1 MTTTREWKT
10 QSLCLHCGKSEI
22 NHHPCVVAPGIWLCR
37 PCANEISNPQ
47 LRQLREDTLQD
58 LCNQGLVEFTMSSE
72 DGFETLDNEYEE
84 LMLQDSWE
92 THLAPCP
99 EGLFLIRS
107 DFCADSA
114 EILHVITDPSNDDN
128 TVAAILEQPDEDRV
142 AYFFQQE
149 NGELERLNCRQF
161 HTNMKYLNP
170 SSENRWSYPT
180 SPFGSITR
188 KRPKPMGV
196 QHTPD
201 FNRMQADHRWHA
213 PNPMLEHE
221 FLTCSDCQGQMH
233 LTTSGQTITRVWVK
247 LPLERECFYLQANG
261 TLTPVDDQTFRG
273 NRPKRVPTN
282 SRENDYQP
290 QTRRTP
296 AGLSTSRTALHVHQ
310 RTEPDTGKATSIS
323 KPA

>member
-37 PCANEISNPQ
+37 PCANKISNPQ
-47 LRQLREDTLQD
+47 LRQLREDTLRD
-58 LCNQGLVEFTMSSE
+58 LCNQGPVEFLMSGD

-128 TVAAILEQPDEDRV
+128 TVAAILEQPDEDR
-142 AYFFQQE
+142 ATYFFQQE

-161 HTNMKYLNP
+161 HTNMKYINP

-180 SPFGSITR
+180 SPSAPSPETAQAHGGPAHPGLQPDAGRPPMACPQPHAGTR
-188 KRPKPMGV
+188 V
-196 QHTPD
+196 PD
-201 FNRMQADHRWHA
+201 LRRMPGTDAPHHLGADHHPGLGKTAPRTGMFLPTGQRRPHA
-213 PNPMLEHE
+213 
-221 FLTCSDCQGQMH
+221 
-233 LTTSGQTITRVWVK
+233 R
-247 LPLERECFYLQANG
+247 
-261 TLTPVDDQTFRG
+261 
-273 NRPKRVPTN
+273 
-282 SRENDYQP
+282 
-290 QTRRTP
+290 
-296 AGLSTSRTALHVHQ
+296 
-310 RTEPDTGKATSIS
+310 
-323 KPA
+323 

>member
-10 QSLCLHCGKSEI
+10 QNPCLHCGKSEI

-47 LRQLREDTLQD
+47 LRQLREDTFQD
-58 LCNQGLVEFTMSSE
+58 LCNQGPMKFIMSGD

-114 EILHVITDPSNDDN
+114 EILHVITDPNNDDN
-128 TVAAILEQPDEDRV
+128 TVAAILEQPDEDQM
-142 AYFFQQE
+142 AYFFQQK

-161 HTNMKYLNP
+161 HINMKYINP
-170 SSENRWSYPT
+170 SSKNRWSYPT
-180 SPFGSITR
+180 SPFGSITG

-213 PNPMLEHE
+213 PNPMLEHQ
-221 FLTCSDCQGQMH
+221 FLTCGECLDRC
-233 LTTSGQTITRVWVK
+233 TSPPR
-247 LPLERECFYLQANG
+247 
-261 TLTPVDDQTFRG
+261 D
-273 NRPKRVPTN
+273 RPSPG
-282 SRENDYQP
+282 P
-290 QTRRTP
+290 
-296 AGLSTSRTALHVHQ
+296 G
-310 RTEPDTGKATSIS
+310 
-323 KPA
+323 

>member
-10 QSLCLHCGKSEI
+10 QNPCLHCGKSEI

-37 PCANEISNPQ
+37 PCANKVSNPQ
-47 LRQLREDTLQD
+47 LRQLRKDTLQD
-58 LCNQGLVEFTMSSE
+58 LCNQGPVEFTMSGD

-107 DFCADSA
+107 DFCADSGD
-114 EILHVITDPSNDDN
+114 ILHVITDPSNDDN
-128 TVAAILEQPDEDRV
+128 TVAAILEQPDEDQA

-149 NGELERLNCRQF
+149 NGELERLNYKQF
-161 HTNMKYLNP
+161 NTNMKYLNP

-201 FNRMQADHRWHA
+201 FNRMQTDHRWHA
-213 PNPMLEHE
+213 PNPMLEHQ
-221 FLTCSDCQGQMH
+221 FLTCGECLGQMH
-233 LTTSGQTITRVWVK
+233 LTTSGQTITRAWVK
-247 LPLERECFYLQANG
+247 LPLERECFYLLANG
-261 TLTPVDDQTFRG
+261 TLTPVDEQTFRG
-273 NRPKRVPTN
+273 DRPKRVPTTTN
-282 SRENDYQP
+282 SRENDCQP

-296 AGLSTSRTALHVHQ
+296 AA
-310 RTEPDTGKATSIS
+310 
-323 KPA
+323 

>member
-10 QSLCLHCGKSEI
+10 QNPCLHCGKSEI

-37 PCANEISNPQ
+37 PCANKVSNPQ
-47 LRQLREDTLQD
+47 LRQLREDTFRD
-58 LCNQGLVEFTMSSE
+58 MCNQGPVKFIMSGD

-84 LMLQDSWE
+84 LMLEDSWE

-107 DFCADSA
+107 DFCADSGD
-114 EILHVITDPSNDDN
+114 ILHVITDPSNDDN
-128 TVAAILEQPDEDRV
+128 TIAAILEQPDEDQA

-149 NGELERLNCRQF
+149 NGELEHLNCRQF
-161 HTNMKYLNP
+161 HTKMKYLNP

-213 PNPMLEHE
+213 PNPMLEHQ
-221 FLTCSDCQGQMH
+221 FLTCGECLGQMH
-233 LTTSGQTITRVWVK
+233 LTTSGQTITRAWVK
-247 LPLERECFYLQANG
+247 LPLERECFYLLANG
-261 TLTPVDDQTFRG
+261 ALTPVDEQTFRG
-273 NRPKRVPTN
+273 DPPKRVPTTTN
-282 SRENDYQP
+282 SRESNRKP

-296 AGLSTSRTALHVHQ
+296 AGLSASHDSSL
-310 RTEPDTGKATSIS
+310 PGKDLKSTRA
-323 KPA
+323 